1 MKTKFIA
8 DKCYYEK
15 FPALP
20 VIEKHKLFNAAY
32 FTAAV
37 LSFIFLVKE
46 FISKNVAFKSQFN

>member
-20 VIEKHKLFNAAY
+20 VSEKHKLFLAPP
-32 FTAAV
+32 
-37 LSFIFLVKE
+37 L
-46 FISKNVAFKSQFN
+46 ISLLPF